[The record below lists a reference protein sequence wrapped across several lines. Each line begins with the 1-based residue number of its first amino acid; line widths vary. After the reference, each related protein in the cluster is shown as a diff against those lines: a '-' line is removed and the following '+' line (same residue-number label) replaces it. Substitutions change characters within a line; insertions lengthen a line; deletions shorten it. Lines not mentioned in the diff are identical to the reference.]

1 MLLDVRRTN
10 CKLIGTFSGYVGNA
24 KEDVD
29 LKMNVYFYLEFCEWL
44 DVINSPYG
52 AASWPQHRIWE
63 RRWVPNGN
71 VDNLPSRLL
80 FSDHA
85 NFDDFKLLFCWGRLR
100 NVHTLKTHE
109 PSYCS
114 AHYIFCFATSSLPSP
129 SWFAKGP
136 YSCNCTE
143 PFILYELQ
151 SGKSYHPLDY
161 ELVTLAKPCSYIRL
175 TCASC
180 QPSTKR
186 IGWIEVTHA
195 R

>member
-1 MLLDVRRTN
+1 M
-10 CKLIGTFSGYVGNA
+10 
-24 KEDVD
+24 
-29 LKMNVYFYLEFCEWL
+29 
-44 DVINSPYG
+44 INSPYG

-85 NFDDFKLLFCWGRLR
+85 NFDDFTLLFCWGRLR

-151 SGKSYHPLDY
+151 FAWGVGEIMWREKKIKLKACTKPVTPGCKLWPWK
-161 ELVTLAKPCSYIRL
+161 ERLVENVLSRCRFNLRDFPSNYVLNCTIRSRL
-175 TCASC
+175 
-180 QPSTKR
+180 STYQ
-186 IGWIEVTHA
+186 VFTSA
-195 R
+195 T